1 MSIKVKLN
9 DLKTDYKEYSSISEE
24 NKHTLEHVRSNT
36 RESLRQN
43 GIERYNLIS
52 TIPFIEDMDANN
64 PKLKR
69 ELDKY
74 LEEINYSYNEISDA
88 IREAYSMTMKTI

>member
-1 MSIKVKLN
+1 
-9 DLKTDYKEYSSISEE
+9 
-24 NKHTLEHVRSNT
+24 
-36 RESLRQN
+36 
-43 GIERYNLIS
+43 
-52 TIPFIEDMDANN
+52 MDANN